1 MARSFKFKNN
11 NYLDS
16 SSVIHNGVKLN
27 EYLQNEVDNFYYVYV
42 VGETKVNEYDP
53 ILLKERNYSDY
64 FHIDG
69 SEIIVDKNCDVLIEG
84 EIFLER
90 IFDIDYLFI
99 TIYQSR
105 NGVDINS
112 GGSIQSGGHYY
123 QTAHFSKYLFNCL
136 KGDRF
141 RIVLNNP
148 NYSRSSYEIRG
159 DYGNSR
165 FTFQIL
171 K

>member
-99 TIYQSR
+99 TIYQS
-105 NGVDINS
+105 
-112 GGSIQSGGHYY
+112 
-123 QTAHFSKYLFNCL
+123 
-136 KGDRF
+136 
-141 RIVLNNP
+141 
-148 NYSRSSYEIRG
+148 
-159 DYGNSR
+159 
-165 FTFQIL
+165 
-171 K
+171 